1 MMRRGIVVLT
11 VLHEAG
17 SLPVRRSLDE
27 GSTPDLGG
35 ISGSSV
41 ACGSETEMFVNG
53 VGFIGATCCEDGSET
68 CNDGGAG
75 FPQTCK
81 EYGCARAVARVDKA
95 CAGFF
100 NSNSF
105 STGQQEQISALAK
118 ICSATPPPPGK
129 ILGLEQLAGQ
139 TTNACG
145 ATLTDGI
152 SDVAGIFERYKGDGI
167 GVTFEAPP
175 GQYLE
180 VDFSELVLPEGYTLT
195 IHDGFDNLSP
205 VAKSFTGHEESVPV
219 RTSDWLLY
227 VQLNFIQPTISRLT
241 ATGEISTGDG
251 AALAT
256 RSMGFVAS
264 ITCRCSMTTP
274 NSCGP
279 HGECESSSCHCDDGY
294 VGDFCDKRTNQGP
307 GTLGPPPIPK
317 EDNKLPCDSCAGGW
331 SCLDGSTGACW
342 PDKVAL
348 LGQLTEDPFG
358 HSGFLGLYNREPAAQ
373 SCTEAVRVPY
383 VGVPLASFVTPVY
396 RREEAWKDDQGTAHP
411 GFMFMVSGLLE
422 DNKWSV
428 GIGDLDHLD
437 RVNCRESPV
446 SGDVF
451 KQHRL
456 PVHLPSV

>member
-1 MMRRGIVVLT
+1 MMRRAIVALT
-11 VLHEAG
+11 VLNEAG

-27 GSTPDLGG
+27 GSTPELEYLGG
-35 ISGSSV
+35 TSGSSV
-41 ACGSETEMFVNG
+41 ACDSEAEMFVNG
-53 VGFIGATCCEDGSET
+53 VGFIVATCCEDGSET
-68 CNDGGAG
+68 CSDGGAG

-81 EYGCARAVARVDKA
+81 EYGCARAVERVDKA

-105 STGQQEQISALAK
+105 SAGQQEQISALAK
-118 ICSATPPPPGK
+118 ICSATPPLPPGK
-129 ILGLEQLAGQ
+129 ILGFEQLAGQ

-152 SDVAGIFERYKGDGI
+152 SDVAGIYERYKGDGI

-175 GQYLE
+175 GQVLE
-180 VDFSELVLPEGYTLT
+180 VDFSELVLPEGYSLT

-205 VAKSFTGHEESVPV
+205 VAKSLTGHEESVLV

-227 VQLNFIQPTISRLT
+227 IQLNFTQPSG
-241 ATGEISTGDG
+241 AMGDG
-251 AALAT
+251 ATLAT

-264 ITCRCSMTTP
+264 ITCRCSTTTP

-279 HGECESSSCHCDDGY
+279 HGKCESSSCHCDDGY
-294 VGDFCDKRTNQGP
+294 AGDFCDSRMNEGP
-307 GTLGPPPIPK
+307 DVPGSTDFP
-317 EDNKLPCDSCAGGW
+317 EANHDKLLTCDSCADGW

-358 HSGFLGLYNREPAAQ
+358 HSGFLGVYNREPAAQ
-373 SCTEAVRVPY
+373 SCTETVRVPY

-396 RREEAWKDDQGTAHP
+396 RKEEAWTDDQGTAHP

-422 DNKWSV
+422 ENKWSV

-456 PVHLPSV
+456 PVHLLPSV

>member
-1 MMRRGIVVLT
+1 MMRRAIVALT
-11 VLHEAG
+11 VLNEAG

-27 GSTPDLGG
+27 GSTPELEYLGG
-35 ISGSSV
+35 TSGSSV
-41 ACGSETEMFVNG
+41 ACDSETEMFVNG
-53 VGFIGATCCEDGSET
+53 VGFIVATCCEDGSET
-68 CNDGGAG
+68 CSDGGSG

-81 EYGCARAVARVDKA
+81 EYGCARAVERVDKA

-118 ICSATPPPPGK
+118 ICSATPPLPPGK
-129 ILGLEQLAGQ
+129 ILGFEQLAGQ

-152 SDVAGIFERYKGDGI
+152 SDVAGIYERYKGDGI

-180 VDFSELVLPEGYTLT
+180 VDFSELVLPEGYSLT

-307 GTLGPPPIPK
+307 GTLGPPPFPRK
-317 EDNKLPCDSCAGGW
+317 TTSCRVTAAPADGPVWMGPPARAGRIKSRCW
-331 SCLDGSTGACW
+331 GS
-342 PDKVAL
+342 
-348 LGQLTEDPFG
+348 
-358 HSGFLGLYNREPAAQ
+358 
-373 SCTEAVRVPY
+373 
-383 VGVPLASFVTPVY
+383 
-396 RREEAWKDDQGTAHP
+396 
-411 GFMFMVSGLLE
+411 
-422 DNKWSV
+422 
-428 GIGDLDHLD
+428 
-437 RVNCRESPV
+437 
-446 SGDVF
+446 
-451 KQHRL
+451 
-456 PVHLPSV
+456 